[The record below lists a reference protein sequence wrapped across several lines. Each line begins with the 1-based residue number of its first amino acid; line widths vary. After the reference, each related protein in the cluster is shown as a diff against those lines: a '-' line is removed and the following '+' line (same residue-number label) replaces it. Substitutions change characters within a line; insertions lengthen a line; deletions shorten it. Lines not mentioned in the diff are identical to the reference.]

1 MKPLKYMPCTIQK
14 MSSYYIPL
22 LRSFRHCI
30 QCLGARAKIKFI
42 LTHHHPRRVL
52 SCSNFILPRT
62 TVLGIENISYMY
74 GLLCHSGHSKKKL
87 MLNSYLLT
95 LAGWLLN
102 SQNYPREI

>member
-62 TVLGIENISYMY
+62 SFRYRKYKLYVWITVPFWTFKEEADAK
-74 GLLCHSGHSKKKL
+74 LLPTHLS
-87 MLNSYLLT
+87 
-95 LAGWLLN
+95 WLVT
-102 SQNYPREI
+102 Q